1 MDQQIGR
8 YQILEEIASGG
19 QGTVYRV
26 FDPNT
31 GQIVALK
38 VLHPTLSGDRT
49 YIERFRREASL
60 AASIDHPNVV
70 KIFVVGQDGD
80 RHFIALEFLPESLA
94 GIIEGVGQLRIEGA
108 AQYGVQIADG
118 LAAAHALGIV
128 HRDVKPQNVLIGQ
141 DGTAKVTDFGI
152 ARSESLATMTAT
164 GAVMG
169 TPHYMSPEQA
179 QGERA
184 DARSDVYSLGC
195 MVYQMLAGEVPFKGD
210 TPLSV
215 IMQQVN
221 DQPRG
226 LRDLRSDLP
235 RQLEAV
241 VDRSMAKDPESRFQS
256 VSDLSAALRDA
267 LPEVGRPRVGPTI
280 APPVTPPQPV
290 EPQSKPVENES
301 DEVAFPDEN
310 LEAVVRKALGEP
322 RRSLTRGDL
331 QMLKKLDG
339 EAKNIGDLTGLEHAV
354 NLTEL
359 YLQDNHISDISPLA
373 SLANLTYLE
382 LEDNQIS
389 DISPLA
395 SLANLTYLELEDNQI
410 SDILPLASLAN
421 LTSLKLEDNQISD
434 MSPLASLTN
443 LAWLQLG
450 DNQINDIS
458 PLASLANLTSLFLG
472 RNQISNISPLASLTN
487 LTNLGLDDNQISDI
501 SPLASLTNLIEL
513 YLFGNQ
519 IKTNWLGR
527 NADASALKSRGV
539 NVYM

>member
-241 VDRSMAKDPESRFQS
+241 VDRSMARTLKAVSRACQTCRRPFATPCRRWVGHGSGPRSPRPSRPLSLSNRSQS
-256 VSDLSAALRDA
+256 LLRMRA
-267 LPEVGRPRVGPTI
+267 MRWRSRTRI
-280 APPVTPPQPV
+280 
-290 EPQSKPVENES
+290 SKPS
-301 DEVAFPDEN
+301 C
-310 LEAVVRKALGEP
+310 VRHWGNPE
-322 RRSLTRGDL
+322 
-331 QMLKKLDG
+331 
-339 EAKNIGDLTGLEHAV
+339 
-354 NLTEL
+354 
-359 YLQDNHISDISPLA
+359 
-373 SLANLTYLE
+373 
-382 LEDNQIS
+382 
-389 DISPLA
+389 
-395 SLANLTYLELEDNQI
+395 
-410 SDILPLASLAN
+410 
-421 LTSLKLEDNQISD
+421 
-434 MSPLASLTN
+434 
-443 LAWLQLG
+443 
-450 DNQINDIS
+450 
-458 PLASLANLTSLFLG
+458 G
-472 RNQISNISPLASLTN
+472 R
-487 LTNLGLDDNQISDI
+487 
-501 SPLASLTNLIEL
+501 
-513 YLFGNQ
+513 
-519 IKTNWLGR
+519 
-527 NADASALKSRGV
+527 
-539 NVYM
+539 